1 MIDIWLLI
9 KGIGIGILFSAP
21 VGPVN
26 IMCIQLAF
34 RRGFLAGLAAGI
46 GAVMAD
52 GVFAAMAAYGFT
64 AFSDLVVGW
73 SRPFQLAGGIVLIL
87 FGIRIVQTHPHLDG
101 GARST
106 GNMLSTGLAAF
117 GMTITNPA
125 TVLGFIAVFGSL
137 GEFAPAPGD
146 YVGATCLVA
155 GVLAGG
161 CAWWFLVASLVSLVR
176 TRMTDRA
183 LEAVN
188 HTAGAILML
197 FGAAILA
204 RLAWLHFA

>member
-161 CAWWFLVASLVSLVR
+161 SAWWFLVASLVSLVR
-176 TRMTDRA
+176 ARMTDRA

>member
-1 MIDIWLLI
+1 MLDIWLFL

-34 RRGFLAGLAAGI
+34 RRGFLAGFAAGV

-52 GVFAAMAAYGFT
+52 GLFAAMAAYGVT
-64 AFSDLVVGW
+64 AFADFVVGW
-73 SRPFQLAGGIVLIL
+73 STVFQVVGGVVLIL
-87 FGIRIVQTHPHLDG
+87 FGIGIIRSHPHLDDG
-101 GARST
+101 PVKAGNPVST
-106 GNMLSTGLAAF
+106 ALAAF

-125 TVLGFIAVFGSL
+125 TILGFIAVFGSL
-137 GEFAPAPGD
+137 GEFAPDPGD
-146 YVGATCLVA
+146 YLGASALVA

-161 CAWWFLVASLVSLVR
+161 AAWWFLVASLVSLVR

-183 LEAVN
+183 LETVN
-188 HTAGAILML
+188 HGAGALLVL
-197 FGAAILA
+197 FGTVLIGRIAL
-204 RLAWLHFA
+204 LHVA